1 MEWPSRRSFDHR
13 PLVGTATDSGPLW
26 VADALGCFPYIFY
39 SEPVESATTC
49 FPWFTGPQVWGTC
62 LETAPLSL
70 RKHRILPVRATRVG
84 GRRCSLLAK
93 SWEPTE
99 GLLPPLGN
107 WTSPSN
113 PLLLFFLFLFFWGL
127 ALNYLI
133 LFTLH
138 PSFMV
143 QKTCRCKYVPP
154 SLASPPFL
162 IYVISIFLPCTVN

>member
-1 MEWPSRRSFDHR
+1 MTEAPCGGQTLLGAFSVFYNQLLTR
-13 PLVGTATDSGPLW
+13 PLLAPLANGATDVGDLPRDTL
-26 VADALGCFPYIFY
+26 
-39 SEPVESATTC
+39 
-49 FPWFTGPQVWGTC
+49 
-62 LETAPLSL
+62 LSL
-70 RKHRILPVRATRVG
+70 RKHWVLPGRATRVG
-84 GRRCSLLAK
+84 GRRCSFLAK

-113 PLLLFFLFLFFWGL
+113 PLLPFFLFFFFWGL